1 MCFGQYHWK
10 CLVFDKADCAMYTE
24 GSVNAFA
31 IGGFACQSNGL
42 SYQEVSSFCW
52 PLSWKI

>member
-1 MCFGQYHWK
+1 MCFGQCHWK

-31 IGGFACQSNGL
+31 TGGFACQGNGL

-52 PLSWKI
+52 PLSWKV